1 MKEIFDEYRW
11 SILGG
16 LGGFILAILFL
27 TLGFFKTLLILVLT
41 LLGVYVGFFLK
52 NTGLVDRYF
61 NNKP

>member
-16 LGGFILAILFL
+16 VGGFALAILFL

-41 LLGVYVGFFLK
+41 LAGSYVGLYLK
-52 NTGLVDRYF
+52 NTDVLERYF
-61 NNKP
+61 KRKT